1 MGEIQNRPFQ
11 LSFNA
16 SLKVEFQGSRVT
28 SDSGLILVREL
39 DERLGFGELIARHL
53 TDSRGKNAQLKACPL
68 LLAVVGREPSDAAP
82 VRKQAAADSG
92 FAAAGRIGAA
102 ARRNQSG
109 RGRGVEGGVSEKSLR
124 NGANHG
130 LLVLAKA
137 LPGASG
143 PLALERMQKKIAAAA
158 TGGILSSLEKQNGNS
173 GHTNRKLRKADI
185 MCYAQFAVITI
196 DMHSRARI

>member
-109 RGRGVEGGVSEKSLR
+109 RGRELREGCLR
-124 NGANHG
+124 NRFEMG
-130 LLVLAKA
+130 
-137 LPGASG
+137 
-143 PLALERMQKKIAAAA
+143 Q
-158 TGGILSSLEKQNGNS
+158 
-173 GHTNRKLRKADI
+173 I
-185 MCYAQFAVITI
+185 MAFWFWQRPC
-196 DMHSRARI
+196 RARPVLWLWNECRKRSQQRQLAVYCRRWESKMEIPDTPTASSGRQTSCAMPNLPS